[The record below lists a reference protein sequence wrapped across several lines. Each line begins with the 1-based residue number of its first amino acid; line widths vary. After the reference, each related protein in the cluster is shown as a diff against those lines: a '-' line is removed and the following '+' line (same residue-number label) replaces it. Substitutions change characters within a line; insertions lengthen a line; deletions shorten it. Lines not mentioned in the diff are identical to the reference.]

1 MTLTGL
7 ALRNLGRNKFRVIL
21 TAAGVAI
28 AIVAFLLLRTVIW
41 SYASGA
47 SVYSGPAIVN
57 LPITSGFAV
66 ISIIIAMTGTATT
79 PLMTALQ

>member
-1 MTLTGL
+1 MP
-7 ALRNLGRNKFRVIL
+7 A
-21 TAAGVAI
+21 TAAAMTKVTAQPT
-28 AIVAFLLLRTVIW
+28 AL
-41 SYASGA
+41 
-47 SVYSGPAIVN
+47 SGPAIVN